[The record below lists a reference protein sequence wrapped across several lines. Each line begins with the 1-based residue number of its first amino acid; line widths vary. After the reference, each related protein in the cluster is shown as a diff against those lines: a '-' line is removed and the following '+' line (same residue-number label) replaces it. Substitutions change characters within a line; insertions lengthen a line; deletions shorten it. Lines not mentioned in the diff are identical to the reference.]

1 MLPEDCWTRWRHC
14 PEPCRRC
21 PALRRPA
28 SDDGRQIRW
37 LRPTGDP
44 TRTSSI
50 VIIVARDLI
59 PQTRFIIAEL
69 VGKVSVPYAQVWY
82 LILWK
87 FVFHSLII
95 ISDYQRPV
103 PDRGWGYQAVRVCK
117 PCYQTTVDDVLNETG
132 QNNIEPNEV
141 QVRKVGETV
150 YGTVSSLATAL
161 EFPINIIKDTA
172 RYEIFNCK

>member
-1 MLPEDCWTRWRHC
+1 MLKYDIWYSEH
-14 PEPCRRC
+14 
-21 PALRRPA
+21 L
-28 SDDGRQIRW
+28 
-37 LRPTGDP
+37 
-44 TRTSSI
+44 
-50 VIIVARDLI
+50 
-59 PQTRFIIAEL
+59 
-69 VGKVSVPYAQVWY
+69 Y
-82 LILWK
+82 LI
-87 FVFHSLII
+87 FIII